1 MKMVFNCVICNKEYK
16 SKDSYKKHELFCQ
29 TLSRSKKER
38 EKELEEMDSVPNLR
52 DLFNITKE
60 LLLKYEKLE
69 RENNN
74 LKQLI
79 YKRQKKINV
88 IDWLNNNIF
97 PSKEFKA
104 WYLNLEIIEEN
115 LEMIFEHGNIEG
127 TCQIIEKIIPD
138 KSEIPIKC
146 FSEKDNTFY
155 IYEKDEERLNKWR
168 ILTNEELISFLKTIN
183 KKISKLF
190 VDWQEVNKEK
200 LEDEKFAIEYIKKMQ
215 KMIGKNESF
224 ESECNKIKNKL
235 FKYLKCNTKSL
246 IEYDFK

>member
-1 MKMVFNCVICNKEYK
+1 
-16 SKDSYKKHELFCQ
+16 
-29 TLSRSKKER
+29 
-38 EKELEEMDSVPNLR
+38 
-52 DLFNITKE
+52 
-60 LLLKYEKLE
+60 
-69 RENNN
+69 
-74 LKQLI
+74 
-79 YKRQKKINV
+79 
-88 IDWLNNNIF
+88 
-97 PSKEFKA
+97 
-104 WYLNLEIIEEN
+104 
-115 LEMIFEHGNIEG
+115 MIFEHGNIEG

-155 IYEKDEERLNKWR
+155 IYEKDEERLKKWR

-190 VDWQEVNKEK
+190 IDWQEVNKEK
-200 LEDEKFAIEYIKKMQ
+200 LEDEKFAMEYIKKMQ

>member
-1 MKMVFNCVICNKEYK
+1 
-16 SKDSYKKHELFCQ
+16 
-29 TLSRSKKER
+29 
-38 EKELEEMDSVPNLR
+38 MDSLPNLR

-97 PSKEFKA
+97 PLNEFKE
-104 WYLNLEIIEEN
+104 WYINLEIVEEN
-115 LEMIFEHGNIEG
+115 LEIIFEHGNIEG
-127 TCQIIEKIIPD
+127 TCQIFEKIIPD
-138 KSEIPIKC
+138 KSIIPIKC
-146 FSEKDNTFY
+146 FSEKEHTFY
-155 IYEKDEERLNKWR
+155 IYEKDEESLKKWR
-168 ILTNEELISFLKTIN
+168 ILTNEELISFLKSIN

-200 LEDEKFAIEYIKKMQ
+200 LEDEKFAMEYIKKMQ

-224 ESECNKIKNKL
+224 ESECNKIKNRL

>member
-1 MKMVFNCVICNKEYK
+1 MK
-16 SKDSYKKHELFCQ
+16 
-29 TLSRSKKER
+29 
-38 EKELEEMDSVPNLR
+38 
-52 DLFNITKE
+52 
-60 LLLKYEKLE
+60 
-69 RENNN
+69 
-74 LKQLI
+74 
-79 YKRQKKINV
+79 
-88 IDWLNNNIF
+88 
-97 PSKEFKA
+97 
-104 WYLNLEIIEEN
+104 
-115 LEMIFEHGNIEG
+115 
-127 TCQIIEKIIPD
+127 KIIPD

-155 IYEKDEERLNKWR
+155 IYEKDEESLKKWR

-200 LEDEKFAIEYIKKMQ
+200 LEDEKFAMEYIKKMQ